1 MGCCLSSLP
10 KTSPSALS
18 DDAYSV
24 DPPTAMVISVDGS
37 LIEYTVGIT
46 TANVIEANGKGC
58 ILCNSDKLLFDAYPP
73 VTAPEE
79 VLEPGQIYF
88 LLPLS
93 ELGRRLTGADVAA
106 LAFRASAALKK
117 AAETL
122 GRRRGIIKVAPL
134 TGRCEAAKDNKGSP
148 WLRRVLSTVKEIHE
162 D

>member
-1 MGCCLSSLP
+1 MGCCLSSFP
-10 KTSPSALS
+10 NTSPSLS
-18 DDAYSV
+18 DDDYSV

-37 LIEYTVGIT
+37 LIEYNVGIT

-58 ILCNSDKLLFDAYPP
+58 ILCNSDKLFFDAYPP

-79 VLEPGQIYF
+79 VLEPDQIYF
-88 LLPLS
+88 LLPVS
-93 ELGRRLTGADVAA
+93 ELGHRLTGADLAA
-106 LAFRASAALKK
+106 LAFRASAALRK
-117 AAETL
+117 ATETQ

-134 TGRCEAAKDNKGSP
+134 TLPCEAAKENKGSP